1 MLARSGPHHLVRLA
15 RATGTPSC
23 RSSLGFALPVGSTL
37 MPASQKITRNADG
50 EARPVARHAERGPV
64 AFKGRQLRQPRRR
77 AANCWT
83 RPPSP
88 CRTHRGEA
96 EAARCLRG
104 VANLGAACALGAASI
119 GHGPGA
125 PSAFGLGRF
134 AYRRGAISAISGLL
148 RGEAAT
154 ATTAASVRGATE
166 PRPGPG
172 AGVMTRRPRSEG
184 GRACGVDS
192 NSVIPANCAALAVRE
207 STAWYRVRAS
217 STWRGLRVEG
227 GAL

>member
-1 MLARSGPHHLVRLA
+1 
-15 RATGTPSC
+15 
-23 RSSLGFALPVGSTL
+23 
-37 MPASQKITRNADG
+37 MPASQKIARNADG
-50 EARPVARHAERGPV
+50 EARPVGRHTERGPV

-134 AYRRGAISAISGLL
+134 AYRRGTISAISGLL

-217 STWRGLRVEG
+217 STWRGLRIEG
-227 GAL
+227 GALLRPESRGEGRGLRVEGRGQPCVLG

>member
-1 MLARSGPHHLVRLA
+1 
-15 RATGTPSC
+15 
-23 RSSLGFALPVGSTL
+23 
-37 MPASQKITRNADG
+37 MPASQKNARDADG
-50 EARPVARHAERGPV
+50 EARPVARHTERGPV

-77 AANCWT
+77 AANGWT

-125 PSAFGLGRF
+125 ASAFGLGRF
-134 AYRRGAISAISGLL
+134 ASRRGVISAYLRGGLL

-154 ATTAASVRGATE
+154 ATAAASVRGATE

-172 AGVMTRRPRSEG
+172 AGVVTRRPRPEG
-184 GRACGVDS
+184 GRACEVDS

-217 STWRGLRVEG
+217 STWPGSRVEG
-227 GAL
+227 RGSRVEG

>member
-1 MLARSGPHHLVRLA
+1 
-15 RATGTPSC
+15 
-23 RSSLGFALPVGSTL
+23 
-37 MPASQKITRNADG
+37 MPASQKNARNADG
-50 EARPVARHAERGPV
+50 EARPVARHTERGPV

-77 AANCWT
+77 AANGWT

-125 PSAFGLGRF
+125 ASAFGLGRF
-134 AYRRGAISAISGLL
+134 ASRRGVISAYLRGGLL

-154 ATTAASVRGATE
+154 ATTAAASVRGATE

-172 AGVMTRRPRSEG
+172 AGVVTRRPRPEG

-217 STWRGLRVEG
+217 STWRGSRVEG
-227 GAL
+227 RGSRVEG